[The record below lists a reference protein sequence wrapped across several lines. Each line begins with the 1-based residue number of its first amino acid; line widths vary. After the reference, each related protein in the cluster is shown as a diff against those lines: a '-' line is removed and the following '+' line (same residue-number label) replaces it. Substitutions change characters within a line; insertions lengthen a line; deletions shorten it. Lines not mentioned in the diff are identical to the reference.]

1 MLEVVVIV
9 FPQEIVFLLIDL
21 QDIQRRVV
29 GLRSPQN
36 LQDLEDVETSLDC
49 LTVSWDKVA
58 VLAELVLHT
67 MVVSLFHI
75 PIFKMVADLV
85 ELVDL
90 FFLFRASYFEQVNV
104 DHFAHEIL
112 HINFS

>member
-9 FPQEIVFLLIDL
+9 FPQEIILLLIDL
-21 QDIQRRVV
+21 QDIQLWVV
-29 GLRSPQN
+29 RLRSPQN

-58 VLAELVLHT
+58 VLAELVLHA

-75 PIFKMVADLV
+75 PVLEMVADLV
-85 ELVDL
+85 ELVNL
-90 FFLFRASYFEQVNV
+90 FFLMKFMISPKRT
-104 DHFAHEIL
+104 
-112 HINFS
+112 INAIGNNMLISL